1 MSDELKDYEEEI
13 NDLIAE
19 IRKGID
25 GLAKIK
31 SPPEKQNKITFLKSR
46 LNRLKDVHKS
56 FKIELRDIPKTS
68 VEKNTYEKKGKEFA
82 DSINQLIKDLD
93 WVQERADLI
102 GDSKP
107 QDLDGMTTDD
117 ILNKAQRTQQQTVDT
132 VDRIIKQVDET
143 KNIGA
148 ETTQKLKEQT
158 EQLARAE
165 DGLNEIDDNLKL
177 ASKQLRS
184 FARRVMTDKL
194 ILGFACLLVLAIIF
208 IIIWEAIKN
217 HSSGTPTPPPLLPST
232 TAAATT

>member
-1 MSDELKDYEEEI
+1 
-13 NDLIAE
+13 
-19 IRKGID
+19 
-25 GLAKIK
+25 
-31 SPPEKQNKITFLKSR
+31 
-46 LNRLKDVHKS
+46 
-56 FKIELRDIPKTS
+56 
-68 VEKNTYEKKGKEFA
+68 
-82 DSINQLIKDLD
+82 
-93 WVQERADLI
+93 
-102 GDSKP
+102 
-107 QDLDGMTTDD
+107 MTTDD